1 MTGLNQ
7 DELEKKIDELNK
19 KIERLESK
27 LQQPHNIGS
36 NIWVLVPVAAIIM
49 WGLTKIF

>member
-1 MTGLNQ
+1 M
-7 DELEKKIDELNK
+7 KKIDELNK

-27 LQQPHNIGS
+27 LQQPSSTGS
-36 NIWVLVPVAAIIM
+36 NILVLVPVAAIIT